1 VEEKGKE
8 IINQEI
14 KDTSSDHASDD
25 GTITELSG
33 NSLFLQKSD
42 KNNNFYVFVIPII
55 LFLFLGLSLFHNGE
69 KNNFY
74 QESDLSGFIES
85 GDAKYF
91 KSQSK
96 FNILSQEDLSKG
108 VKDTVYTT
116 FDCWLELRIDQQTV
130 YQHFRNGK
138 VLSYP
143 ISSGNKYLNRSVESR
158 PGLFAIFFKNA
169 HHQSSQ
175 YNNADMYDFM
185 PFNQGIGFHSL
196 DGTGYYGSLGKAPSS
211 HGCIRMRHQDAQ
223 KLFND
228 CPLGTLV
235 LAHKGYS
242 SRVIGFADENYK
254 NEKEYSKDEYKT
266 LLAANLYNV
275 LEGKYYIA
283 ERKFFVV
290 NPDII
295 PKSGIYIA
303 YDKQI
308 PEIQLLPKS
317 TFRFVNINDRLNN
330 QKSNYRFEIPE
341 KQITENNFEEI
352 EVSSSES
359 NPDDLVVANVDNDIP
374 MPKDELI
381 KKFFSNPIGVLP
393 YFPPVNQ

>member
-1 VEEKGKE
+1 MMVRLQNYSG
-8 IINQEI
+8 
-14 KDTSSDHASDD
+14 SSYVYK
-25 GTITELSG
+25 
-33 NSLFLQKSD
+33 KSE

-175 YNNADMYDFM
+175 YNNA
-185 PFNQGIGFHSL
+185 
-196 DGTGYYGSLGKAPSS
+196 
-211 HGCIRMRHQDAQ
+211 
-223 KLFND
+223 
-228 CPLGTLV
+228 
-235 LAHKGYS
+235 
-242 SRVIGFADENYK
+242 
-254 NEKEYSKDEYKT
+254 EY
-266 LLAANLYNV
+266 V
-275 LEGKYYIA
+275 
-283 ERKFFVV
+283 
-290 NPDII
+290 
-295 PKSGIYIA
+295 
-303 YDKQI
+303 
-308 PEIQLLPKS
+308 
-317 TFRFVNINDRLNN
+317 
-330 QKSNYRFEIPE
+330 
-341 KQITENNFEEI
+341 
-352 EVSSSES
+352 
-359 NPDDLVVANVDNDIP
+359 
-374 MPKDELI
+374 
-381 KKFFSNPIGVLP
+381 
-393 YFPPVNQ
+393 